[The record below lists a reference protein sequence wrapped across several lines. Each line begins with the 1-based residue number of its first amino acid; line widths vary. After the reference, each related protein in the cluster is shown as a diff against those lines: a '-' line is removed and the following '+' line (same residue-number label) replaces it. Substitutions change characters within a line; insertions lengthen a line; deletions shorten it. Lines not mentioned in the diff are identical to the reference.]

1 MAIRQNRSKDI
12 IKIGRDA
19 SLAGF
24 RLSHNRE
31 TVIVTPSSTTAT
43 VVGDA
48 NYNESTPSVIYDAG
62 RIVVSNLAGVGT
74 FNSLTPEVAT
84 IDQQGVITRIAEGVA
99 TFSFTAERVTKT
111 IAVNLNNKAATNP
124 VYEFVSIV
132 SGTAAEH
139 LSQQVDNRIDNT
151 MTMSTNGGVYSS
163 QDHSTPSYTRNTNF
177 WASDVDFTSISPWNS
192 NGGVGKAGVLITPR
206 HVLNAAHYPFG
217 VGTTVRF
224 VTSDNVVVERTVVA
238 RQFASNHSAGS
249 IKNPDFVVYTLD
261 SDVPAGISFSKVLPS
276 NYANHISIDNLSDTR
291 LPAVGLDAQE
301 KGTIRDTYA
310 NAEIRFQE
318 PTDADRLLLYEGIVA
333 GDSGN
338 PVFFIL
344 NGELV
349 LLTVW
354 TTGGGGSGSLISN
367 YISEVNQMIADAD
380 TEAGVST
387 GYTLTEA
394 DLSSF
399 PTV

>member
-1 MAIRQNRSKDI
+1 MIIKQNRSKDTL
-12 IKIGRDA
+12 KIGRDA
-19 SLAGF
+19 GLAGF
-24 RLSHNRE
+24 KLSHRPE
-31 TVIVTPSSTTAT
+31 TVIVSPASTTPT

-48 NYNESTPSVIYDAG
+48 NYNESTPSTIYEAG
-62 RIVVSNLAGVGT
+62 RIIASNLAGVGT
-74 FNSLTPEVAT
+74 FQSLSPSVAT
-84 IDQQGVITRIAEGVA
+84 INQEGEITRVAEGVA
-99 TFSFTAERVTKT
+99 TFGFTAEGVTKT
-111 IAVNLNNKAATNP
+111 ITVNLNNKAATDP

-139 LSQQVDNRIDNT
+139 LSQQVDNRINNT
-151 MTMSTNGGVYSS
+151 MTMATNGLVYSS

-192 NGGVGKAGVLITPR
+192 SGGANKAGVMVTPR
-206 HVLNAAHYPFG
+206 HLLNAAHYPFG
-217 VGTTVRF
+217 VGAIVRF
-224 VTSDNVVVERTVVA
+224 VTSDNTIVERTVVA
-238 RQFASNHSAGS
+238 RQFSPNHIATS
-249 IKNPDFVVYTLD
+249 IQQPDFIVYTLD

-276 NYANHISIDNLSDTR
+276 NFSNYISVDNFIDTR
-291 LPAVGLDAQE
+291 IPAVGLDAQE
-301 KGTIRDTYA
+301 KGTIRDTYS
-310 NAEIRFQE
+310 NSQIRFQK
-318 PTDADRLLLYEGIVA
+318 PSDADRLLLYEGIDA

-338 PVFFIL
+338 PVFYIL

-354 TTGGGGSGSLISN
+354 TTGGGGAGSLIAN
-367 YISEVNQMIADAD
+367 YISMVNQMIADAD
-380 TEAGVST
+380 TAAGVST